1 MQKQLL
7 FLFITTTTLCFS
19 QKKKIVLKG
28 LLKDKLGVIKNA
40 NILNLNT
47 KEGTFSNHSGIFSIA
62 ISVNDVLQI
71 SSVQHHTQKIT
82 ISNKNIQK
90 KRMTIKLYTKSYVL
104 NEIEIKKHNL
114 SGNLLI
120 DIKKTPKDTISELVN
135 KMMDGIKSMKLDE
148 IMNMPTGSDEIH
160 LSKSAAPGI
169 PNVFTDG
176 IKLYSGTIGGS
187 DQKKR
192 REERKKLEQKEQF
205 PDKLLQDF
213 GDHFFYNE
221 LKVPKDK
228 YYHFI
233 EYCSYTNV
241 ASLYYNKK
249 IFEVIEL
256 LKKES
261 IQYLKIINKK

>member
-19 QKKKIVLKG
+19 QKKKTVFKG
-28 LLKDKLGVIKNA
+28 ILKDKLGVIKNA

-47 KEGTFSNHSGIFSIA
+47 KEGTFSNDSGIFSIA
-62 ISVNDVLQI
+62 VSVNDVLQI
-71 SSVQHHTQKIT
+71 SSIQHHTQKII

-90 KRMTIKLYTKSYVL
+90 KRMTIKMYTKSYFL
-104 NEIEIKKHNL
+104 NEVEIKKHNL

-120 DIKKTPKDTISELVN
+120 DIKKTPKDTISELVQ
-135 KMMDGIKSMKLDE
+135 KMMDGIKSMKFDE

-176 IKLYSGTIGGS
+176 IKLYRGSIGGGYE
-187 DQKKR
+187 KKR
-192 REERKKLEQKEQF
+192 REARERLKQKEEF
-205 PDKLLQDF
+205 PDKLLVDF
-213 GDHFFYNE
+213 GEHFFYNE
-221 LKVPKDK
+221 LKIPKGK

-233 EYCSYTNV
+233 DYCSYTNV
-241 ASLYYNKK
+241 ASLFYKRK
-249 IFEVIEL
+249 LFEVIEL

-261 IQYLKIINKK
+261 VIYLKIVNKK

>member
-7 FLFITTTTLCFS
+7 FLIITTTTLCFS
-19 QKKKIVLKG
+19 QKKKTVLKG
-28 LLKDKLGVIKNA
+28 ILKDKLGVIKNA

-47 KEGTFSNHSGIFSIA
+47 KEGTFSNDSGNFSIT
-62 ISVNDVLQI
+62 ISVDDVLQI
-71 SSVQHHTQKIT
+71 STIQHHTKKIT
-82 ISNKNIQK
+82 ISKNIFQQK
-90 KRMTIKLYTKSYVL
+90 NITIKMHTKSHVL
-104 NEIEIKKHNL
+104 NEVEIKRHNL

-176 IKLYSGTIGGS
+176 IKLYSGSIGGGYE
-187 DQKKR
+187 KKR
-192 REERKKLEQKEQF
+192 REERKILEQKEQF
-205 PDKLLQDF
+205 PDKLLRDF
-213 GDHFFYNE
+213 GKHFFYSE
-221 LKVPKDK
+221 LKIPKEK

-233 EYCSYTNV
+233 EYCSHTNV
-241 ASLYYNKK
+241 EVLFHNKK
-249 IFEVIEL
+249 LFEVIEL

-261 IQYLKIINKK
+261 VSYLQIINKK

>member
-7 FLFITTTTLCFS
+7 FLFITSTTLCFS

-28 LLKDKLGVIKNA
+28 VLKDTLGVIKNA

-47 KEGTFSNHSGIFSIA
+47 KKGTFSDHLGGFTITT
-62 ISVNDVLQI
+62 SVDDVLQI
-71 SSVQHHTQKIT
+71 SSIQHHSQKIT
-82 ISNKNIQK
+82 ISKKISQK
-90 KRMTIKLYTKSYVL
+90 KKIIIKMYTKNYIL
-104 NEIEIKKHNL
+104 NEVEIKRHNL

-135 KMMDGIKSMKLDE
+135 KMMDGIKSMTLNE
-148 IMNMPTGSDEIH
+148 IMNMPTGSDEVH

-169 PNVFTDG
+169 PNAFTDG
-176 IKLYSGTIGGS
+176 IKLYSGTIGGGY
-187 DQKKR
+187 QKKR
-192 REERKKLEQKEQF
+192 REERKKRKQKEQF
-205 PDKLLQDF
+205 PDKLLRDF
-213 GDHFFYNE
+213 GKHFFFTE
-221 LKVPKDK
+221 LKIPKDK

-233 EYCSYTNV
+233 EYCSYTNI

-249 IFEVIEL
+249 LFEVIEL

-261 IQYLKIINKK
+261 VQYLEIINKK